1 MTTERTNPLW
11 MEAIVH
17 FRKMLA
23 TFLRRLGLMKLIA
36 PLHQTYLNLIKW
48 ICRLTG
54 RSHMDVI
61 YNEGYFAAEEE
72 WTEPSAQEVVQII
85 IDALHPDSVVDVGC
99 GSAVYLR
106 FFKQAGLDIR
116 GYDGSPAALR
126 RAQVEQSLLRHCD
139 LTKPLQA
146 DRAFDLAICFEVAEH
161 LPHEASPVIVRSLIG
176 LAPCVLFSAA
186 QPGQGGVDHI
196 NEQPCAFWVEQF
208 HAAGYRQDEAMTAQL
223 RAAMGRQGSVW
234 WLEKN
239 LMVFR
244 QPAGG
249 R

>member
-1 MTTERTNPLW
+1 MSIRNW
-11 MEAIVH
+11 AIH
-17 FRKMLA
+17 W
-23 TFLRRLGLMKLIA
+23 LRACGLMACISRF
-36 PLHQTYLNLIKW
+36 HQAFLNMLKW
-48 ICRLTG
+48 ACRLTG

-72 WTEPSAQEVVQII
+72 WTEPSAQEVVKII
-85 IDALHPDSVVDVGC
+85 IDALHPASVVDVGC

-106 FFKQAGLDIR
+106 FFKQAGLDIH

-126 RAQVEQSLLRHCD
+126 RAQVEQHHLQHYD
-139 LTKPLQA
+139 LTKPLRA
-146 DRAFDLAICFEVAEH
+146 DRTFDLAICFEVAEH
-161 LPHEASPVIVRSLIG
+161 LPHAASPVLVKSLIG

-196 NEQPCAFWVEQF
+196 NEKPCEFWVEQF
-208 HAAGYRQDEAMTAQL
+208 HAAGCRKDEAMTAQL
-223 RAAMGRQGSVW
+223 RVAMGRQGSVW

-244 QPAGG
+244 QTTATTIATG
-249 R
+249 RA